1 MKSARDTFYVTLR
14 DRLAVVN
21 PERTFVLRGVVRP
34 GIMVLEN
41 EMVTAELPAN
51 VFILR
56 WTELQVDT
64 LQAMPVVVMRCEI
77 QYFTDG
83 EGDNAGMDRGRALTA
98 MDAELLKM
106 LTPQTAAKMNYET
119 APASPMQSSIFW
131 SDAIFEGVAVNAERL
146 ERLVRVDVT
155 SYEEPGE

>member
-1 MKSARDTFYVTLR
+1 MKNAKDTFYVTLR
-14 DRLAVVN
+14 DRLAAVN
-21 PERTFVLRGVVRP
+21 PDRTFVLRGLMRP

-41 EMVTAELPAN
+41 EMVSAELPAD

-64 LQAMPVVVMRCEI
+64 LQAMPVATMRCEI

-83 EGDNAGMDRGRALTA
+83 NSDSAGMDRGCALTA
-98 MDAELLKM
+98 MDTALMKI
-106 LTPQTAAKMNYET
+106 LTPQTAAKRNYGT
-119 APASPMQSSIFW
+119 LPASAMQSFIFW
-131 SDAIFEGVAVNAERL
+131 GDAVFESVAVNAERL

>member
-1 MKSARDTFYVTLR
+1 MKNAMDTFYVTLR

-41 EMVTAELPAN
+41 EMVTAELPAD

-64 LQAMPVVVMRCEI
+64 LQAMPVATMRCEI

-83 EGDNAGMDRGRALTA
+83 EAESAGMDRGRTLTA
-98 MDAELLKM
+98 MDAELMKM
-106 LTPQTAAKMNYET
+106 LAPQSAVKMNYRT
-119 APASPMQSSIFW
+119 TPASAMQSSIFW
-131 SDAIFEGVAVNAERL
+131 GDAIFESVAVNAERL
-146 ERLVRVDVT
+146 ERLARLDVT

>member
-1 MKSARDTFYVTLR
+1 MKNAKDTFYVTLR
-14 DRLAVVN
+14 DRLATVN

-41 EMVTAELPAN
+41 ELVTADLPAD

-64 LQAMPVVVMRCEI
+64 LQAMPVAVMRCEI

-83 EGDNAGMDRGRALTA
+83 ESDNAGMDRGRALTA

-106 LTPQTAAKMNYET
+106 LTPQTAPKMNYET
-119 APASPMQSSIFW
+119 TPTSAMQSSIFW
-131 SDAIFEGVAVNAERL
+131 SDAFYESVAVNAERL
-146 ERLVRVDVT
+146 ERLARVDVT